1 MNRDFYT
8 KHEMNKTL
16 NGLSFEKI
24 SQLEF
29 SELLTKNPNTIYYVY
44 DDKGKITQYMGD
56 AELSSG
62 NGSLPVEASK
72 FDSGTPNS
80 IIGTATKGEI

>member
-1 MNRDFYT
+1 MVFYT

-29 SELLTKNPNTIYYVY
+29 DELQTKNPNTIYYVY
-44 DDKGKITQYMGD
+44 DDKGKVTQYIGD

-62 NGSLPVEASK
+62 KSNVDNASIVCNLSGNSVVGIAEEVEV
-72 FDSGTPNS
+72 
-80 IIGTATKGEI
+80 

>member
-8 KHEMNKTL
+8 KHEINETL

-29 SELLTKNPNTIYYVY
+29 DNLQTKNPNTIYYVY
-44 DDKGKITQYMGD
+44 DDKGNVTQYIGG

-62 NGSLPVEASK
+62 KLNIGNAALVTETVT
-72 FDSGTPNS
+72 G
-80 IIGTATKGEI
+80 IIKNATFEEV